1 MTLLEDVR
9 SIRHDLDGVSSAVD
23 VNAASIAKLQEQ
35 IGGERGI
42 SAALNAQTREIANLR
57 KAAYWVGGLIIAGS
71 LSFAF
76 SVLLLI
82 H

>member
-9 SIRHDLDGVSSAVD
+9 SIRHDLNGVSSAVD
-23 VNAASIAKLQEQ
+23 VNTASIAKLQEQ